1 MCLLGIDAFPT
12 NWDQPWSKRKSTKL
26 RNESQ
31 TCFFLPKYMMN
42 HQLFCKYLQYVRMN
56 RTSLPTDGHVTVHVS
71 VWRVHLKAPPCWILC
86 ISTYRRLKRCQSCPW
101 RNAVKCNLSI
111 CPCPFHVHFMSISC
125 PFRSFSVFQML
136 CNALAMFQPFRWFS
150 YAPAEPETG
159 HERATVGN
167 SGQQWATVGNS
178 SSRVRSKNRS

>member
-56 RTSLPTDGHVTVHVS
+56 RTSLPIDGHVTVHLS

-86 ISTYRRLKRCQSCPW
+86 ISTYRRLKRCQSCPC

-111 CPCPFHVHFMSISC
+111 CPCPFHVHFVHFLFSKCSAMLLQCSS
-125 PFRSFSVFQML
+125 PFGDSHTHLLNLRQ
-136 CNALAMFQPFRWFS
+136 
-150 YAPAEPETG
+150 
-159 HERATVGN
+159 AT